1 MGVRMT
7 EPGKLL
13 GLGFIG
19 SGRIAQA
26 HLKAA
31 ANLPDRVRLV
41 AIAGRRRDRAEAV
54 ARQYGI
60 PTVMDD
66 YRQLLRDPA
75 VDAVIITTPNDSHAS
90 IACDAAKAGKHILV
104 EKPMALDTHSAEAMV
119 RAAEA
124 AGVTLMVAQSRR
136 FSDAVREMVRRLPEI
151 GEIFRV
157 HVTFLVAFSAPP
169 TDWWRS
175 ADQAGGLVI
184 LLQGSHS
191 LDSIFW
197 WLGRTPARIFATAA
211 RRNSAWEGEDEA
223 DILCM
228 FPGGAVASAHLSLSA
243 KPPVLEALLVGTK
256 GHFRLIEKPT
266 GAPFENFCR
275 LEMNGQVLLEGL
287 QSPSPYTNQL
297 REFADAVRE
306 RRAPLAS
313 GREVLNV
320 MRMLDAARASVRSGE
335 PVSL

>member
-26 HLKAA
+26 HLKAV

-75 VDAVIITTPNDSHAS
+75 VDAVVITTPNDSHAS

-157 HVTFLVAFSAPP
+157 HVTFLVTFSAPP

-197 WLGRTPARIFATAA
+197 WLGRTPARIFATAT
-211 RRNSAWEGEDEA
+211 RRNPVWEGEDEA
-223 DILCM
+223 DILCS
-228 FPGGAVASAHLSLSA
+228 FSDGAVASAHLSLSA
-243 KPPVLEALLVGTK
+243 NPPVLEALVVGTK
-256 GHFRLIEKPT
+256 GQFRLIEKPT
-266 GAPFENFCR
+266 GAPFENSGR
-275 LEMNGQVLLEGL
+275 LEMNGQVLMDGL
-287 QSPSPYTNQL
+287 QSLSPYTNQL

-306 RRAPLAS
+306 GRTPLAS

-320 MRMLDAARASVRSGE
+320 MRMLDAARVSVRSGE

>member
-1 MGVRMT
+1 
-7 EPGKLL
+7 
-13 GLGFIG
+13 
-19 SGRIAQA
+19 
-26 HLKAA
+26 
-31 ANLPDRVRLV
+31 
-41 AIAGRRRDRAEAV
+41 
-54 ARQYGI
+54 
-60 PTVMDD
+60 
-66 YRQLLRDPA
+66 
-75 VDAVIITTPNDSHAS
+75 
-90 IACDAAKAGKHILV
+90 
-104 EKPMALDTHSAEAMV
+104 MV

-136 FSDAVREMVRRLPEI
+136 FSDAVQEMVRRLPEI

-175 ADQAGGLVI
+175 AEQAGGLVI

-197 WLGRTPARIFATAA
+197 WLGRTPARIFATAT
-211 RRNSAWEGEDEA
+211 RRSPAWEGEDEA
-223 DILCM
+223 DILCS
-228 FPGGAVASAHLSLSA
+228 FPDGAVASAHLSLSA
-243 KPPVLEALLVGTK
+243 NPPILEALLVGTK

-275 LEMNGQVLLEGL
+275 LEMDGQVLMEGL
-287 QSPSPYTNQL
+287 QSPSPYTHQL

-306 RRAPLAS
+306 GRIPLAS
-313 GREVLNV
+313 GQEVVNV

-335 PVSL
+335 SVSL